1 MYPHPHTISKQSRTV
16 VSWALQYDRIMV
28 LRGIHNGLGHA
39 CNVSR
44 RVLIRGEGNLR
55 DATVDCRSNAPL
67 FRITRPCVI
76 QNLDIDFTG

>member
-1 MYPHPHTISKQSRTV
+1 M
-16 VSWALQYDRIMV
+16 IMP
-28 LRGIHNGLGHA
+28 LLSFAFNIKLWRY
-39 CNVSR
+39 S
-44 RVLIRGEGNLR
+44 EGKLR